1 MGTNAFVLVFLLI
14 FDYRPYVVFLSSIL
28 QVPFLNL
35 MANLQQRSGRVQV
48 RVGGNTQDT
57 AVLVPSTP
65 DGKILEK
72 DLAGVTNPVSYP
84 SIPQNKLIVS
94 FAILD

>member
-1 MGTNAFVLVFLLI
+1 MLPFLFFV
-14 FDYRPYVVFLSSIL
+14 SSVL

-35 MANLQQRSGRVQV
+35 MANLQQRSGEVQI

-57 AVLVPSTP
+57 AVLVASTP

-72 DLAGVTNPVSYP
+72 DTSGVSNPVSYL
-84 SIPQNKLIVS
+84 SQTKRKKGKKSYSL
-94 FAILD
+94 F

>member
-1 MGTNAFVLVFLLI
+1 MRSSWNFWLNLIICTDASFFLFFV
-14 FDYRPYVVFLSSIL
+14 SSVL

-35 MANLQQRSGRVQV
+35 MANLQQRSGEVQI

-57 AVLVPSTP
+57 AVLVASTP

-72 DLAGVTNPVSYP
+72 DTSGVSNPVSYLSVP
-84 SIPQNKLIVS
+84 IKNKIK
-94 FAILD
+94 